1 MAKRL
6 DLVLY
11 AITEKKYSRGR
22 SFKELMESCLKG
34 GASVIQ
40 LRDKDASTREL
51 VNKAIELRSLTR
63 AYSALFIVNDRVDV
77 TLVASADGVHL
88 GTDDMEPAL
97 ARKLLGP
104 DKIIGKTVRS
114 ADEASEAE
122 LKGVDYISAGS
133 IFKSETKNARVIGLK
148 TLRDICRV
156 TSLPVVAI
164 GGIKLENVESIFD
177 TGAIGVAVAKELL
190 DFQDIEERAR
200 SFKAA
205 IDELDSETAGK
216 QK

>member
-1 MAKRL
+1 MARRL
-6 DLVLY
+6 DLLLY

-40 LRDKDASTREL
+40 LRDKDASTKEL
-51 VNKAIELRSLTR
+51 VKEAIELRSLTR

-77 TLVASADGVHL
+77 ALVASADGVHL
-88 GTDDMEPAL
+88 GTDDMEPTL

-104 DKIIGKTVRS
+104 NRIIGKTVRS

-122 LKGVDYISAGS
+122 LQGADYISAGS
-133 IFKSETKNARVIGLK
+133 IFKSETKDAPVIGLK
-148 TLRDICRV
+148 TLREICRV
-156 TSLPVVAI
+156 SSVPVVAI

-177 TGAIGVAVAKELL
+177 AGAGGIAVAKELL

-200 SFKAA
+200 SFKVV
-205 IDELDSETAGK
+205 IDELDSETVCE
-216 QK
+216 QE

>member
-1 MAKRL
+1 MARRL

-34 GASVIQ
+34 GASAVQ

-51 VNKAIELRSLTR
+51 VKEAIELRSLTH

-77 TLVASADGVHL
+77 ALAASADGVHL
-88 GTDDMEPAL
+88 GIDDLEPGL

-114 ADEASEAE
+114 TVEASEAE
-122 LKGVDYISAGS
+122 LQGVDYISAGS
-133 IFKSETKNARVIGLK
+133 IFKSETKDAPVIGLE

-156 TSLPVVAI
+156 SSLPVVAI
-164 GGIKLENVESIFD
+164 GGIKLENVGSIFD
-177 TGAIGVAVAKELL
+177 MGAIGVAVAKELL
-190 DFQDIEERAR
+190 DFQDIEVRAR
-200 SFKAA
+200 SFKAV

-216 QK
+216 